1 MSSAAAPRAQ
11 RQPLVEPGQIDHHV
25 ADMAVTAA
33 ADVTLGALQDH
44 LAQVGQWVALDG
56 PPHAPLGELLQHDST
71 GPLRL
76 GYGGWRDL
84 LTGVQ
89 FIGGD
94 SELVTVGGVTVKNVA
109 GYDLVKFMVGSHGC
123 FGRPVS
129 TTLRTY
135 RRPDHALAVTLDRE
149 EVHIPSLL
157 AADAPPQWMLLTP
170 RGLRAGWLGRAREIE
185 RLAPAVRDLVEVE
198 PELRSLKADEEER
211 RRLLDVGTELLR
223 IHIAPA
229 EARPFLR
236 EVAARDYAADPVFG
250 VVWMRVPE
258 RLSDVLRSVEALGG
272 STVWTGRDGVRVYG
286 VSASQ
291 RTMLERL
298 KARLDP
304 NLRLPGLPFA
314 G

>member
-11 RQPLVEPGQIDHHV
+11 RPPLVEPGQIDHHV
-25 ADMAVTAA
+25 ADMAVTVA
-33 ADVTLGALQDH
+33 ADVTLGALH
-44 LAQVGQWVALDG
+44 ERLAEAGQWVALDG
-56 PPHAPLGELLQHDST
+56 APDAPLGELLQHDST

-89 FIGGD
+89 FTGGD
-94 SELVTVGGVTVKNVA
+94 EELVTVGGVTVKNVA

-129 TTLRTY
+129 ATLRTN
-135 RRPDHALAVTLDRE
+135 RRPEHALAVTLDPDDA
-149 EVHIPSLL
+149 HIPSLI
-157 AADAPPQWMLLTP
+157 AADAPPQWLLLTP

-185 RLAPAVRDLVEVE
+185 RLAPEVRALVEVE

-211 RRLLDVGTELLR
+211 RRLLDVGIERLR
-223 IHIAPA
+223 IHLAPA
-229 EARPFLR
+229 EVRRFLR
-236 EVAARDYAADPVFG
+236 EAPARDYAADPVFG

-258 RLSDVLRSVEALGG
+258 RLSDVLRNVEALGG
-272 STVWTGRDGVRVYG
+272 DAVWSGRDGIRAYG
-286 VSASQ
+286 LSASQ
-291 RTMLERL
+291 RTLLERL